1 MAWESRGNKDY
12 YYRKEW
18 IDGKCVSSYVGA
30 GELAEL
36 LAQLDRITQAEKGIE
51 AEKQRESREKEAE
64 IDRNLNEIERK
75 TRDLVESFLIE
86 RGFYKTSSREW
97 RIKTDG

>member
-18 IDGKCVSSYVGA
+18 INGKCVSSYVGA
-30 GELAEL
+30 GELAGL
-36 LAQLDRITQAEKGIE
+36 LAELNQITKAEKEIK
-51 AEKQRESREKEAE
+51 AEKQRKSRENIAE
-64 IDRNLNEIERK
+64 IDNDLDEIERK
-75 TRDLVESFLIE
+75 TKKIVESFLIE

-97 RIKTDG
+97 RLKAK

>member
-1 MAWESRGNKDY
+1 MAWESRGNRDY

-36 LAQLDRITQAEKGIE
+36 LAQLDRITQAEKEIE

-64 IDRNLNEIERK
+64 IDRNLNEVERK
-75 TRDLVESFLIE
+75 TRNLVESFLIE